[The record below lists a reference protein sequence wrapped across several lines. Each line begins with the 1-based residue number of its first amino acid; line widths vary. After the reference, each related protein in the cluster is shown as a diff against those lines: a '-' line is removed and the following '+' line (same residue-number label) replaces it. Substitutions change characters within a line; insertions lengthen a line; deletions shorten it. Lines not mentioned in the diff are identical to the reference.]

1 MRIGWGAAITLA
13 AGLASVAAGAAVVS
27 SPKNDFNAAI
37 EKMAPADRAA
47 YFAQTVGLNC
57 IGTQTFLMGVADS
70 GAEEGNAYWS
80 VACLDGTSF
89 AIQIDPLG
97 RQVAVPCSVLA
108 DTGKGKECF
117 KKF

>member
-1 MRIGWGAAITLA
+1 MRFGWGAAVLLA
-13 AGLASVAAGAAVVS
+13 AGIAGAAAVAAPHNDVS
-27 SPKNDFNAAI
+27 EEL
-37 EKMAPADRAA
+37 EKLKPLERAA
-47 YFAQTVGLNC
+47 RLAQIVGFRC
-57 IGTQTFLMGVADS
+57 VGTQAFLMGIADS
-70 GAEEGNAYWS
+70 GPEAGNAYWS

-97 RQVAVPCSVLA
+97 HPVAVPCNVLA